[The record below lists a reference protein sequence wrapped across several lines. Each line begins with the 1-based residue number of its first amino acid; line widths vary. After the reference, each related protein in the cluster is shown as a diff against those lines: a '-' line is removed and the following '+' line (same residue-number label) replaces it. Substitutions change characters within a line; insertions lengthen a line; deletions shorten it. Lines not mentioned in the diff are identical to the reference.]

1 MPAPT
6 QRPMPPPATTGGN
19 MRPPGGPSQNPTP
32 VMPPPAT
39 TGGNMRPP
47 PANTGVVPPSRVPM
61 KTMKK
66 GGKVAPAKAKTS
78 CYKSGGS
85 VKSSA
90 SSRGDGCA
98 QRGKTRGRF
107 V

>member
-1 MPAPT
+1 
-6 QRPMPPPATTGGN
+6 
-19 MRPPGGPSQNPTP
+19 
-32 VMPPPAT
+32 
-39 TGGNMRPP
+39 
-47 PANTGVVPPSRVPM
+47 M

-98 QRGKTRGRF
+98 TKGHTKGRIY
-107 V
+107 